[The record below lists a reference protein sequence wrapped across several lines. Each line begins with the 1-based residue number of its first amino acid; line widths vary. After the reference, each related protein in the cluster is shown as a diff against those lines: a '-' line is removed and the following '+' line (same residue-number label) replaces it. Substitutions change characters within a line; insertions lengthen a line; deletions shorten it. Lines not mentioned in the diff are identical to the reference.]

1 MAFLAQKLIYTINMW
16 FYFLSGSFFEQ
27 DHLIN
32 LTILGTYM
40 GTYFKIETDV
50 AKNLIGY
57 FFLTLTVGRPFH
69 REDFKWMG

>member
-1 MAFLAQKLIYTINMW
+1 MCDFSFCLAH
-16 FYFLSGSFFEQ
+16 FFEQ

-69 REDFKWMG
+69 REDFK